1 MMIALRDAP
10 ETDETNPIAD
20 IELQHKTAIIKC
32 LVAVRSPHQLMRAK
46 MTAELIMGESKIPFV
61 LLLRGVN
68 RVAVGVS
75 DPAGIRFPCKRGR
88 VDAPIGDSRF
98 NLIKRAGEQC
108 GLRSLHAVA
117 TASNVDDEEAECAK
131 S

>member
-1 MMIALRDAP
+1 MMIALRDAS
-10 ETDETNPIAD
+10 EADETNPIAG

-46 MTAELIMGESKIPFV
+46 MTAELIVRESKIPFV

-75 DPAGIRFPCKRGR
+75 DPAGIRFRCKRGS
-88 VDAPIGDSRF
+88 VDAPIGESRF
-98 NLIKRAGEQC
+98 NLIKRACEQC
-108 GLRSLHAVA
+108 RVPGLHAVA
-117 TASNVDDEEAECAK
+117 TASNVDDEEAECEK

>member
-46 MTAELIMGESKIPFV
+46 MTAELIVRESKIPFA
-61 LLLRGVN
+61 LLVRGVN
-68 RVAVGVS
+68 GIAIGVS
-75 DPAGIRFPCKRGR
+75 DPTGTRFHCEGGS
-88 VDAPIGDSRF
+88 VDAPTRESRF
-98 NLIKRAGEQC
+98 NLIKRACEQC
-108 GLRSLHAVA
+108 RVRGLHAVA
-117 TASNVDDEEAECAK
+117 TASNVDDEETERAK